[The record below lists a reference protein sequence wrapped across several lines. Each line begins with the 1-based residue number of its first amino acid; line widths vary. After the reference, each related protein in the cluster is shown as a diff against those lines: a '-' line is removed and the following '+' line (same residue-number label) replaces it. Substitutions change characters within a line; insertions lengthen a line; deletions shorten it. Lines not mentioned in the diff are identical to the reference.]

1 MATKAVEYRN
11 TVEVTVDEAKF
22 DETFMREFRAVMYP
36 FHTLDQHIEHLGQ
49 LFARGIVDNFS
60 FIEGYG
66 PAKDM
71 GISFRDRREAE
82 VEIVAV
88 T

>member
-1 MATKAVEYRN
+1 MKTKQVDYRN
-11 TVEVTVDEAKF
+11 TVEVTVDETKF

-36 FHTLDQHIEHLGQ
+36 FKTLDQHIEHLGQ

-71 GISFRDRREAE
+71 GISFRDLREGE
-82 VEIVAV
+82 TEIRS
-88 T
+88 